1 LSAYTNSGTVLDR
14 ILEARRSEVE
24 HRKCALPETALK
36 YGAKAASPVRDF
48 YSALSR
54 EGLNIIAELKPASP
68 SRGVIREPFDAP
80 ELAKSLSQAGAAA
93 LSVLTEGEYF
103 HGSLKNLR
111 DARKAMGLPVLR
123 KDFIFDPW
131 QVWEARANDADSFLL
146 IVAVLSDTLLRD
158 LVALGREIGME
169 PLIEVHT
176 SAELERALAASAK
189 IIGVNNRD
197 LKTMAVRIETSLELI
212 EEIPENCVAVSESG
226 IRNHQDLLKMRQ
238 SGFDAFLIG
247 EHLMMAAD
255 PGAALIELLA
265 QPRVTREQFDA
276 ASAATDAK
284 NGNWQN

>member
-1 LSAYTNSGTVLDR
+1 
-14 ILEARRSEVE
+14 VE
-24 HRKCALPETALK
+24 HRKCVLPETALK

-54 EGLNIIAELKPASP
+54 DGLNIIAELKPASP

-80 ELAKSLSQAGAAA
+80 ELAKSLSEAGAAA

-146 IVAVLSDTLLRD
+146 IVAVLSDSLLRD
-158 LVALGREIGME
+158 LITLGRKIGME

-176 SAELERALAASAK
+176 AVELERALAASAK

-212 EEIPENCVAVSESG
+212 EQIPENCVAVSESG
-226 IRNHQDLLKMRQ
+226 IRNHQDLVKMREA
-238 SGFDAFLIG
+238 GFDAFLIG
-247 EHLMMAAD
+247 EHLMKAAD
-255 PGAALIELLA
+255 PGAALFELLG